1 MYGTSLSFFLTRRE
15 EGDVD
20 AAANAPA
27 LLYVSALVVL
37 LMPARCGAHP
47 HTRRFISSTLV
58 RCVSPTRTVTFGDF
72 FVADVLCSMAKSVSD
87 VERAT
92 CGLLTGGIVTG
103 DVASNE
109 GTCGGYDWKVP
120 VALALPSTIRF
131 AQCFRQYADSKNAS
145 ETGEGDANKLWNAL
159 KYFSA
164 FPVIFLSALK
174 YHVSRDDWLGTYRP
188 AWIAFAIAN
197 TAFSYYWDVTHD
209 WDLSLFATVDA
220 GPKERL
226 SGLQLAASR
235 SRGRRAIFL
244 RRELLY
250 RKPRRYYFALA
261 SNAALR
267 SVWTY
272 KLSSHLRHD
281 SELVFLF
288 TIAEIVRRFQWS
300 LFRVE
305 KEYLKLRRE
314 NALPK

>member
-1 MYGTSLSFFLTRRE
+1 
-15 EGDVD
+15 
-20 AAANAPA
+20 
-27 LLYVSALVVL
+27 
-37 LMPARCGAHP
+37 
-47 HTRRFISSTLV
+47 
-58 RCVSPTRTVTFGDF
+58 
-72 FVADVLCSMAKSVSD
+72 
-87 VERAT
+87 
-92 CGLLTGGIVTG
+92 
-103 DVASNE
+103 
-109 GTCGGYDWKVP
+109 
-120 VALALPSTIRF
+120 
-131 AQCFRQYADSKNAS
+131 
-145 ETGEGDANKLWNAL
+145 
-159 KYFSA
+159 
-164 FPVIFLSALK
+164 
-174 YHVSRDDWLGTYRP
+174 VSRDDWLGTYRP
-188 AWIAFAIAN
+188 AWIAFAVAN